1 MIEFIVAIVGGAAGL
16 FLFQSLTKIS
26 TNRRQAALE
35 KEVAEIKNKAQQI
48 QQNIEKNEK
57 QTQEKIDEIT
67 KEQSIE
73 LVGNALADFFNNNK
87 GK

>member
-1 MIEFIVAIVGGAAGL
+1 MIEALVAVIGGVFGL
-16 FLFQSLTKIS
+16 LLFQTLTKFH
-26 TNRRQAALE
+26 TQRRQASLE
-35 KEVAEIKNKAQQI
+35 KEVKDIKAKTEQVQK
-48 QQNIEKNEK
+48 NIEKNEK
-57 QTQEKIDEIT
+57 ETQEKIDEIT

>member
-1 MIEFIVAIVGGAAGL
+1 MIELIVAIVGGTAGL
-16 FLFQSLTKIS
+16 FLFQGLTKIS

-57 QTQEKIDEIT
+57 QTQEKVDEIT

-73 LVGNALADFFNNNK
+73 LVGNALANFFNNNK

>member
-16 FLFQSLTKIS
+16 FLFQGLTKIS

-57 QTQEKIDEIT
+57 QTQEKVDEIT

-73 LVGNALADFFNNNK
+73 LVGNALANFFNNHK